1 MFLIF
6 CISIIFL
13 KLLVQLKIKQ
23 FLSDFLGV
31 VTLHKKRKKNNL
43 IIKQRII
50 FFIAVFYS
58 EFTHLES
65 F

>member
-31 VTLHKKRKKNNL
+31 VTLHKKRKKKQFNN
-43 IIKQRII
+43 KTENY
-50 FFIAVFYS
+50 FFYCSILF
-58 EFTHLES
+58 
-65 F
+65 